1 MLPHKI
7 YDSCFILVDVYLLRP
22 KQGKYWNY
30 KKENLLAISILFSK
44 QGQNNCFNDYDITEI
59 WYNISIISSFD
70 IENVKQLWA
79 VYMAFPFI
87 PTNQAKLQFARQ
99 AFQGRKK
106 CWCKISVISC
116 GFSTWLLPCPPKMS
130 FPAYLVPVFESWK
143 RQ

>member
-7 YDSCFILVDVYLLRP
+7 YDSCFILVDVYLLRS

-44 QGQNNCFNDYDITEI
+44 QGQNNCFNDHDITEI

-87 PTNQAKLQFARQ
+87 PTNQAKLQFVRQ
-99 AFQGRKK
+99 AF
-106 CWCKISVISC
+106 
-116 GFSTWLLPCPPKMS
+116 
-130 FPAYLVPVFESWK
+130 
-143 RQ
+143 